1 MEQHSRMSY
10 SVANHVFARLQ
21 AGPWPGLKILGR
33 QDFCSYDMYN
43 KQTAKKLSGLSKIWG
58 KQKNRCHTDPERLLV
73 ATGLTR
79 RYMDI
84 FACSIE

>member
-33 QDFCSYDMYN
+33 QDFFSYDMYN
-43 KQTAKKLSGLSKIWG
+43 KQTAKNFLGSAKFGENKKIG
-58 KQKNRCHTDPERLLV
+58 VTQTPND
-73 ATGLTR
+73 
-79 RYMDI
+79 
-84 FACSIE
+84 FS